1 MSKEN
6 SSNSDR
12 IPSSIKSGVEKI
24 FTHAILAATF
34 VATSGLI
41 LQTDAPVLASQPCS
55 GPPIV
60 NGTGITFD
68 FRDACERHDACYTV
82 VRQAQTGGR
91 FVRNNQYFKACD
103 YLFLQDMR
111 SHCEARWSLWDP
123 RRAGCKTMAYSYF
136 SAVLG
141 VTIAGRS

>member
-1 MSKEN
+1 MGKES
-6 SSNSDR
+6 SSNIDGILS
-12 IPSSIKSGVEKI
+12 IIKSGIGMTLAVKKI
-24 FTHAILAATF
+24 FTYTLLAVTF
-34 VATSGLI
+34 VATSGLVP
-41 LQTDAPVLASQPCS
+41 QTVAPVLASQPCS
-55 GPPIV
+55 GPPGV

-111 SHCEARWSLWDP
+111 SHCEARWSSWDP
-123 RRAGCKTMAYSYF
+123 PTSRM
-136 SAVLG
+136 
-141 VTIAGRS
+141 